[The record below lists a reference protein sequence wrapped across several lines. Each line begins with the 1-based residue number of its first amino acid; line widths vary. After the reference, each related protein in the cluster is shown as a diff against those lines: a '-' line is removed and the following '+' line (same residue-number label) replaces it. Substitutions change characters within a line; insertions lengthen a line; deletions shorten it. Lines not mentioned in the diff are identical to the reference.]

1 MSSKMRLIKSS
12 GIYGMVQILQKSIGL
27 ILIPIYTSLL
37 SPNEKGI
44 TDVITT
50 IVAFLSIFYSVSI
63 NSAVVRFYVD
73 YKEDKK
79 KLKDF
84 WGTCITFVIINSVV
98 LTTII
103 IIFKKYIIMPIASGI
118 DFYPYILLGMISI
131 TLNPIYT
138 VFQSTLQAKEDSR
151 KYALNNLS
159 YFFVN
164 LGLNLIL
171 IIVLRL
177 GALGSLLALAITD
190 IIFFIYTAINF
201 LPTIT
206 LKIDKDYLKS
216 ALKYSLPLLPHSLS
230 GWAVSMI
237 DRLFLNGM
245 VSRAAT
251 SIYSTA
257 AQFGNIIN
265 VLTSAINQAYVPWFF
280 DRMKEK
286 DKNENEIVKMAELLT
301 IVYCFLA
308 LGMSLL
314 GPEIFKLVVNRRYY
328 EGWKV
333 IPFISF
339 AFVFNGIYYFFVNPL
354 FYNKR
359 GVKFIAI
366 GTFTGA
372 FLNSILNIIMI
383 PIFGGVGAGIASLLS
398 MMVSCILVYIIS
410 KKIEP
415 IKFNIIKMFSFA
427 IVFLLI
433 SLLSFKI
440 NIENLLLSI
449 GIKFLIILVMVILI
463 ALIYLKDINSIY
475 KVLVNKIRKRDN
487 I

>member
-12 GIYGMVQILQKSIGL
+12 SIYGVVQILQKCIGL
-27 ILIPIYTSLL
+27 ILIPIYTTLL

-50 IVAFLSIFYSVSI
+50 IVAFLSIFYSLSI

-73 YKEDKK
+73 YKDDKK

-84 WGTCITFVIINSVV
+84 WGTCITFVIVNSLI
-98 LTTII
+98 LTTLI
-103 IIFKKYIIMPIASGI
+103 IIFKNYIIIPIAGGI

-138 VFQSTLQAKEDSR
+138 VFQSTLQAKEESR
-151 KYALNNLS
+151 RYALNNIS
-159 YFFVN
+159 YFLVN
-164 LGLNLIL
+164 LVLNLVF
-171 IIVLRL
+171 IIYLRL

-190 IIFFIYTAINF
+190 IIFFMYTVISF

-206 LKIDKDYLKS
+206 LKIDKNYLKS
-216 ALKYSLPLLPHSLS
+216 ALKYSLPLLPHNLS

-280 DRMKEK
+280 ERMKEK
-286 DKNENEIVKMAELLT
+286 DKNEDEIVKMAEILT

-314 GPEIFKLVVNRRYY
+314 GPEIFKIVVNERYY

-354 FYNKR
+354 FYNKK
-359 GVKFIAI
+359 GVKYIAI

-383 PIFGGVGAGIASLLS
+383 PIFGGIGAGIASLLA
-398 MMVSCILVYIIS
+398 MITSCILVYIIS
-410 KKIEP
+410 KRIEP

-427 IVFLLI
+427 IVFLLV
-433 SLLSFKI
+433 SLMSFKI
-440 NIENLLLSI
+440 NTSNLLFSI
-449 GIKFLIILVMVILI
+449 GIKFIVILVMLI
-463 ALIYLKDINSIY
+463 IVLLIYMKDIKKIY
-475 KVLVNKIRKRDN
+475 IEYGNRIMKKK
-487 I
+487 

>member
-12 GIYGMVQILQKSIGL
+12 GIYGIVQILQKCIGL
-27 ILIPIYTSLL
+27 ILIPVYTSLL
-37 SPNEKGI
+37 SPDEKGI

-50 IVAFLSIFYSVSI
+50 IVAFLSIFYSLSI
-63 NSAVVRFYVD
+63 NSAVIRFYVD

-84 WGTCITFVIINSVV
+84 WGTCISFVIINSLI
-98 LTTII
+98 LTAIV
-103 IIFKKYIIMPIASGI
+103 IIFKDFIIIPIAGDI
-118 DFYPYILLGMISI
+118 EFYPYILLGLISI
-131 TLNPIYT
+131 TLNPTYT
-138 VFQSTLQAKEDSR
+138 IFQSTLQAKEESR
-151 KYALNNLS
+151 KYAFNNLS
-159 YFFVN
+159 YFIVN
-164 LGLNLIL
+164 LVLNLVL
-171 IIVLRL
+171 IIGFRL

-190 IIFFIYTAINF
+190 VIFFIYTIIEF
-201 LPTIT
+201 LPSIT
-206 LKIDKDYLKS
+206 LKIDKSYLKN
-216 ALKYSLPLLPHSLS
+216 ALKYSLPLLPHNLS

-286 DKNENEIVKMAELLT
+286 DKNEDEIVKMAEILT

-308 LGMSLL
+308 MGMSLF
-314 GPEIFKLVVNRRYY
+314 GPEIFKLVVNERYY

-339 AFVFNGIYYFFVNPL
+339 AYVFNGIYYFFVNPL
-354 FYNKR
+354 FYNRK

-372 FLNSILNIIMI
+372 LLNSVLNIIMI
-383 PIFGGVGAGIASLLS
+383 PKLGSVGSGIASLIS
-398 MMVSCILVYIIS
+398 MMLSCILVYIIS

-415 IKFNIIKMFSFA
+415 LKFNIVKMFSFTA
-427 IVFLLI
+427 VFLLI
-433 SLLSFKI
+433 SLLAFKI
-440 NIENLLLSI
+440 NIES
-449 GIKFLIILVMVILI
+449 LIISILIKMIIVLVMLI
-463 ALIYLKDINSIY
+463 ISALFYQKDIKEAYSIL
-475 KVLVNKIRKRDN
+475 KNRISAKRQ
-487 I
+487 

>member
-1 MSSKMRLIKSS
+1 MSSKKSLIKSS
-12 GIYGMVQILQKSIGL
+12 GIYGIVQILQKSIGL
-27 ILIPIYTSLL
+27 ILIPVYTSLL
-37 SPNEKGI
+37 SPDEKGI

-50 IVAFLSIFYSVSI
+50 IVAFFSIFYSLSL

-73 YKEDKK
+73 YKEDNK

-84 WGTCITFVIINSVV
+84 WGTCISFVIINSFI

-103 IIFKKYIIMPIASGI
+103 IIFKNFIIIPIAGDI
-118 DFYPYILLGMISI
+118 EFYPYILLGLISI

-138 VFQSTLQAKEDSR
+138 VFQSTLQAKEESK
-151 KYALNNLS
+151 KYAFNNLS
-159 YFFVN
+159 YFI
-164 LGLNLIL
+164 LNLVLNLVL
-171 IIVLRL
+171 IIGFKL

-190 IIFFIYTAINF
+190 LVFFIYTIFKF
-201 LPTIT
+201 LPTVNLGIN
-206 LKIDKDYLKS
+206 KHYLKS
-216 ALKYSLPLLPHSLS
+216 ALKYSLPLLPHNLS

-280 DRMKEK
+280 ERMKEK
-286 DKNENEIVKMAELLT
+286 DKNEEEIVKMAEVLT

-314 GPEIFKLVVNRRYY
+314 GPEIFKVLVNERYY

-354 FYNKR
+354 FYNKK

-372 FLNSILNIIMI
+372 FLNSILNIVMI
-383 PIFGGVGAGIASLLS
+383 PKLGGIGAGIASLLS
-398 MMVSCILVYIIS
+398 MMISCILVYIIS
-410 KKIEP
+410 NKIEP
-415 IKFNIIKMFSFA
+415 LKFNIKKMFSYA
-427 IVFLLI
+427 GAFLLV
-433 SLLSFKI
+433 SLLSFTIKV
-440 NIENLLLSI
+440 NNLFISI
-449 GIKFLIILVMVILI
+449 LIKCIIILFMFCIIL
-463 ALIYLKDINSIY
+463 LIYRNDIKKIYTNIVKKD
-475 KVLVNKIRKRDN
+475 NKN
-487 I
+487 